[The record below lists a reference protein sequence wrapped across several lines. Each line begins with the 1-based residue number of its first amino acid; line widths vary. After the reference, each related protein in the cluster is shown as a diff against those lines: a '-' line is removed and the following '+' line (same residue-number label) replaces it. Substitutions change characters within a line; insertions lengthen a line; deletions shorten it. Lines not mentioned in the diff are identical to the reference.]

1 MEQLAEQDSSEG
13 RLISHGGDL
22 HSLSRGPG
30 GVDAPFRA
38 RLMSWGQSID
48 DVSHFGSYREALT
61 QLSEV
66 VVDVLVLLLLLLGL
80 LLFLLA
86 AAGVGHPRVNLLAL
100 GLACWIAT
108 AVLAHP
114 LVTG

>member
-1 MEQLAEQDSSEG
+1 MDDPLGPARAVVWGVVFSVPAWLAAW
-13 RLISHGGDL
+13 
-22 HSLSRGPG
+22 
-30 GVDAPFRA
+30 GV
-38 RLMSWGQSID
+38 LLLGK
-48 DVSHFGSYREALT
+48 VLT
-61 QLSEV
+61 M
-66 VVDVLVLLLLLLGL
+66 DVLVLLLLLLGL

-114 LVTG
+114 LVAG